1 MRRSTRVPLLRV
13 GGQGR
18 GATALSPDQQQHD
31 QDGPPS
37 TERQPQDLT
46 PRREA
51 SPLLF
56 NEIAFLH
63 HLRIGFLRVV
73 SLTKREAV
81 DVPW

>member
-1 MRRSTRVPLLRV
+1 MRLSTRVPLLSV

-18 GATALSPDQQQHD
+18 GATALSQDQQQHD

-37 TERQPQDLT
+37 TERQPHDLA